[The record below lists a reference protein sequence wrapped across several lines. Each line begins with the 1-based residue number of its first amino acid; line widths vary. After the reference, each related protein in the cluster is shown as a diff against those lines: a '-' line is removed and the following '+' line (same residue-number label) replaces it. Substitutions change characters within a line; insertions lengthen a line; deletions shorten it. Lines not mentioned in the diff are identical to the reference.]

1 MHEEILEYAI
11 RYAHQGLQ
19 VFPVGPDKVPM
30 VARGFKAGS
39 SNPAEVSAMFRGR
52 NVPMI
57 GFVHN
62 RFMILD
68 FDGELGWQTYHEYG
82 YRFPTPLASVRTR
95 SGGLHLYYPNPEG
108 KLKRR
113 IKYLPN
119 MDVLAGDGGYAI
131 APPSVGY
138 EFITGNME
146 DTLRRLNG

>member
-1 MHEEILEYAI
+1 
-11 RYAHQGLQ
+11 
-19 VFPVGPDKVPM
+19 
-30 VARGFKAGS
+30 
-39 SNPAEVSAMFRGR
+39 
-52 NVPMI
+52 
-57 GFVHN
+57 
-62 RFMILD
+62 
-68 FDGELGWQTYHEYG
+68 
-82 YRFPTPLASVRTR
+82 
-95 SGGLHLYYPNPEG
+95 LHLYYPNPEG